1 MNSNDKKMVRFKFDS
16 NKMVGFETLS
26 KIKAVLTLYQV

>member
-1 MNSNDKKMVRFKFDS
+1 MNSNDKKMVCFKFGL
-16 NKMVGFETLS
+16 NKMVGFEKIS